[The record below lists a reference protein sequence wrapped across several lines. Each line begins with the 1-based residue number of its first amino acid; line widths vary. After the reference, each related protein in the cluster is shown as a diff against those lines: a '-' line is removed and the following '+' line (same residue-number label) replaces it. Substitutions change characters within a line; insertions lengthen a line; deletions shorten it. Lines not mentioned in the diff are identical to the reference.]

1 MNRIA
6 VAQEL
11 VKLAKELAAKNCVAK
26 FFNKNQVTQGIDRVE
41 IDALHSHPKMVDEL
55 ASLGYKSFKMMV
67 YPHFGEV
74 EVWMVPL
81 KNSSGEFQMTPDDVE
96 KAYRQSLLIEKS
108 ESELDREEQQREWLD
123 KPLPYEEYEREMKH
137 HRASVLSG
145 KRATGRQAVAQ
156 ELVKLA
162 KEIQA
167 ADEVEVIVDLLS
179 METTE
184 DSYEEG
190 EVGRRQS
197 VLAERNFG
205 VFKSM
210 REAIHKAS
218 SFTGIPEKN
227 FYVFSGEDGRIE
239 ADGLVDEENNY
250 VGDDNRFID
259 KWKMGEVKAWNA
271 DVSLYVRLAKTWT
284 PTDDELVKLSGLRKD

>member
-11 VKLAKELAAKNCVAK
+11 VKLAKEL
-26 FFNKNQVTQGIDRVE
+26 
-41 IDALHSHPKMVDEL
+41 
-55 ASLGYKSFKMMV
+55 
-67 YPHFGEV
+67 
-74 EVWMVPL
+74 
-81 KNSSGEFQMTPDDVE
+81 
-96 KAYRQSLLIEKS
+96 
-108 ESELDREEQQREWLD
+108 
-123 KPLPYEEYEREMKH
+123 
-137 HRASVLSG
+137 
-145 KRATGRQAVAQ
+145 
-156 ELVKLA
+156 
-162 KEIQA
+162 QA
-167 ADEVEVIVDLLS
+167 ADDVEVIVDLLT

-227 FYVFSGEDGRIE
+227 FFVFSGEDGRID
-239 ADGLVDEENNY
+239 ANGLVDEENSY
-250 VGDDNRFID
+250 VGDDQRFID
-259 KWKMGEVKAWNA
+259 KWKIGEAKAWNA
-271 DVSLYVRLAKTWT
+271 DVSLNVRLAKTWT
-284 PTDDELVKLSGLRKD
+284 PTDAELAKLSGLRKE